1 MSPPRRDAG
10 RGRGGPRAADGRRGG
25 PAPGQRR
32 APGRSAPATGLGG
45 EQVEGRRAVEELLS
59 ARSRAVRDV
68 WVAQGSDPS
77 PVLDRIVD
85 LAGSRRIRV
94 QWMARARL
102 DAEARTEAHQG
113 VIAHAEPLHEYDLE
127 EVLTG
132 PPGHPAFLVMLEG
145 VTDPHNLGAVMR
157 SAECAGATG
166 VVLPRHSSARVT
178 PTVAKAAAGAI
189 EHLRVAT
196 VPGIPGALAT
206 LAKAGVWSVGL
217 DAAAPRALWGLEVAD
232 RPVAL
237 VMGSEG
243 KGLSRLARARCDL
256 LVSIPQAGSV
266 ASLNVSAAAAVAC
279 FEVARARQRA

>member
-1 MSPPRRDAG
+1 MSPGRRDRPVRRAGAPGVRRAGPPSGPRRS
-10 RGRGGPRAADGRRGG
+10 
-25 PAPGQRR
+25 
-32 APGRSAPATGLGG
+32 PGRAAPATGLGG
-45 EQVEGRRAVEELLS
+45 EQVEGRRAVEELLA
-59 ARSRAVRDV
+59 ARGRGVRDV

-77 PVLDRIVD
+77 PVLDRIVE
-85 LAGSRRIRV
+85 LAGARRIPV

-113 VIAHAEPLHEYDLE
+113 VIAHAEALHEYDLDD
-127 EVLTG
+127 VLTG
-132 PPGHPAFLVMLEG
+132 PPGRPAFLVMLEG
-145 VTDPHNLGAVMR
+145 VTDPHNLGAVLR

-189 EHLRVAT
+189 EYLRVAT

-217 DAAAPRALWGLEVAD
+217 DAAAPRAVWGLEVAD

-256 LVSIPQAGSV
+256 LVSIPQSGSV

-279 FEVARARQRA
+279 FEVARARQGT